1 MRGPDI
7 DGEERAQERRAVL
20 VPLPSVSLR
29 SPFVA
34 RTYIM
39 YSPYS
44 YYSFLSLSF
53 FRAAPSVFPWGVH
66 RPESAAEPLG
76 DMCT

>member
-1 MRGPDI
+1 M
-7 DGEERAQERRAVL
+7 
-20 VPLPSVSLR
+20 PLPSVSLR

-53 FRAAPSVFPWGVH
+53 FSEPHHRCSPGVFTGLRALRSLY
-66 RPESAAEPLG
+66 LG